1 MMMHVMFTRICK
13 KCGLPEEP
21 LEENI
26 EICVKYLERM
36 AKFNCGLES
45 CPQDFFGSD
54 CGLDGFLEAY
64 ELPKSRKDLRTFFF
78 QQDFC
83 PIYESYTKK
92 QGMDVQL
99 IHVPHLI
106 SSLGL

>member
-1 MMMHVMFTRICK
+1 MHVMFTRICK

>member
-1 MMMHVMFTRICK
+1 MLCLPAYAYAQH
-13 KCGLPEEP
+13 GLPEEP

-45 CPQDFFGSD
+45 CPQIFFGSD

-64 ELPKSRKDLRTFFF
+64 ELPKSRNDLRTFFC
-78 QQDFC
+78 QQFFV
-83 PIYESYTKK
+83 PYMNHIQNAHGYA
-92 QGMDVQL
+92 M
-99 IHVPHLI
+99 IPVPHLI
-106 SSLGL
+106 SSLAL